1 MDSHVIST
9 VEQSTTEI
17 ADRRRVLAQSSRRVK
32 RNEEDQALIHD
43 LRNQLERSQEM
54 ADAKSN
60 ELANFHEVAED
71 MRRMQAVYRAQ
82 RVQQVNQMALRIR
95 ELEAA
100 ASRHGEEIA
109 RERDTNAI
117 AQLLIAQYKAQEEEA
132 AALEIREWNLRSHF
146 ARFTKDSDFFHHTL
160 CA

>member
-1 MDSHVIST
+1 
-9 VEQSTTEI
+9 
-17 ADRRRVLAQSSRRVK
+17 
-32 RNEEDQALIHD
+32 
-43 LRNQLERSQEM
+43 M